1 MGYVITPPPQAVLP
15 VRGTEDMFPVHR
27 IYCVGWNYAE
37 HVREMGLTPEREPP
51 IFFQKPLDAVVPD
64 GGRVRYPPRT
74 QNLHY
79 EIELVV
85 AIGQGGASIEQAEAL
100 EHVWGYGVGIDMTR
114 RDLQAVAKS
123 NGQPWEA
130 SKAFD
135 DAAPLSALRSAE
147 HVGHPA
153 RGRIWLSVN
162 GDLRQDGDLGQL
174 IWSVPEILEQLSS
187 LFSLEPGDLIYTGT
201 PAGVGPVGAGD
212 VLEGGVDGL
221 GTIRVQ
227 IV

>member
-1 MGYVITPPPQAVLP
+1 MQIPPLP
-15 VRGTEDMFPVHR
+15 VYPAVEIAGSDERFPLHR

-37 HVREMGLTPEREPP
+37 HVREMGLTPERDPP
-51 IFFQKPLDAVVPD
+51 IFFQKPLDAIVPN
-64 GGRVRYPPRT
+64 GGSVHYPPRT
-74 QNLHY
+74 ANLHY

-85 AIGQGGASIEQAEAL
+85 AIGKGGESIEQANAL

-114 RDLQAVAKS
+114 RDLQAIAKS

-135 DAAPLSALRSAE
+135 DAAPLGALCSAE
-147 HVGHPA
+147 QVGHPA
-153 RGRIWLSVN
+153 RGRIWLTVN

-174 IWSVPEILEQLSS
+174 IWSVPEVIQQLSS
-187 LFSLEPGDLIYTGT
+187 LFRLEPGDLIYTGT
-201 PAGVGPVGAGD
+201 PAGVGPVVAGD

>member
-1 MGYVITPPPQAVLP
+1 MKIPPLP
-15 VRGTEDMFPVHR
+15 AYPTVAIAGSDERFPLHR

-37 HVREMGLTPEREPP
+37 HVREMGLAPEREPP

-64 GGRVRYPPRT
+64 GGDVHYPPRT
-74 QNLHY
+74 QDLHY

-85 AIGQGGASIEQAEAL
+85 AIGEGGESIEQSEAL

-135 DAAPLSALRSAE
+135 DAAPLSALRSVE

-174 IWSVPEILEQLSS
+174 IWSVPEIIQQLSS
-187 LFSLEPGDLIYTGT
+187 LFRLEPGDLIYTGT
-201 PAGVGPVGAGD
+201 PAGVGPIVTGD
-212 VLEGGVDGL
+212 VLEGGVDGI
-221 GTIRVQ
+221 GTLRVQ

>member
-1 MGYVITPPPQAVLP
+1 MQIPPLP
-15 VRGTEDMFPVHR
+15 VYPTVEIAGSDERFPLHR

-74 QNLHY
+74 QDLHY

-114 RDLQAVAKS
+114 RDLQAVAKA

-135 DAAPLSALRSAE
+135 DAAPLSALRSVEQA
-147 HVGHPA
+147 GHPG

-162 GDLRQDGDLGQL
+162 GDVRQDGDLSQL
-174 IWSVPEILEQLSS
+174 IWSVPEIIQQLSG
-187 LFSLEPGDLIYTGT
+187 LFTLEPGDLIYTGT
-201 PAGVGPVGAGD
+201 PAGVGPVVAGD
-212 VLEGGVDGL
+212 VLEGGVDGV
-221 GTIRVQ
+221 GTIGVQ

>member
-1 MGYVITPPPQAVLP
+1 MKIPPLPEYPAVAIAGSKE
-15 VRGTEDMFPVHR
+15 RFPLHR

-37 HVREMGLTPEREPP
+37 HVREMGLTPERDPP
-51 IFFQKPLDAVVPD
+51 IFFQKPLDSIVPD
-64 GGRVRYPPRT
+64 GGNVRYPSRT
-74 QNLHY
+74 QDLHY

-85 AIGQGGASIEQAEAL
+85 AIGKGGHSIEQAEAL

-162 GDLRQDGDLGQL
+162 GELRQDGDLGQL
-174 IWSVPEILEQLSS
+174 IWSVPEIVEQLSS
-187 LFSLEPGDLIYTGT
+187 LFRLEPGDLIYTGT
-201 PAGVGPVGAGD
+201 PAGVGPVVAGD
-212 VLEGGVDGL
+212 VLEGGVDGV
-221 GTIRVQ
+221 GTIHVQ

>member
-1 MGYVITPPPQAVLP
+1 MQLPPLP
-15 VRGTEDMFPVHR
+15 NYPTVAIADSDERFPLHR

-37 HVREMGLTPEREPP
+37 HVREMGLTPERDPP
-51 IFFQKPLDAVVPD
+51 IFFQKPLDAIVPD
-64 GGRVRYPPRT
+64 GGSVRYPSRT
-74 QNLHY
+74 QDLHY

-85 AIGQGGASIEQAEAL
+85 AIGRGGESIEQENAL

-135 DAAPLSALRSAE
+135 DAAPLSPLRSADE
-147 HVGHPA
+147 VGHPA

-162 GDLRQDGDLGQL
+162 GELRQDGDLGQL
-174 IWSVPEILEQLSS
+174 IWSVPEIIQQLSS
-187 LFSLEPGDLIYTGT
+187 LFRLEPGDLIYTGT
-201 PAGVGPVGAGD
+201 PAGVGPVVVGD
-212 VLEGGVDGL
+212 VLEGGVDAL

-227 IV
+227 IS